1 MSPMKAPTK
10 VELVWEHDLVFG
22 GRSGAAPITLDS
34 AGAAGPSP
42 VQALVF
48 ALAGCMGMDV
58 VHILK
63 KGRHDLRGL
72 AVALVAER
80 APEEPHR
87 VVGRGR
93 PVHGDRIG
101 ARGPGAARDR
111 PVAREVLLGLA
122 FDAPGHPVQDSFQ
135 RGACRMTASAARR
148 TYLDCLRGVAVLIM
162 IEAHVIDS
170 WTRVADRRSP
180 AFGRSLILGGFGAPL
195 FLFLAGVAVA
205 LSASSKARRTGD
217 DHQAAVAVEKRGL
230 EIFGLAFLFRL
241 QAFVISHAPAWT
253 LFKIDILNIMG
264 PAIVATAWLWG
275 AARSRRGRLVAFA
288 ASTAL
293 ISFATPAVRSI
304 PWLSVLPDVLE
315 GYMRPIPQ
323 LTNFAV
329 FPWAA
334 FVPAGAFVGVL
345 IDHAREPHIERR
357 LMVALGLGGVAL
369 ALGGYWASFYP
380 LAIAELEVLDDLPQF
395 LFPASRSP
403 RRLDCG
409 RVRLGAPPH
418 GRPPVESFA
427 AARPQLAVHLLDPR
441 RDGLRDRLHAPSRWV
456 EAEVGVDG
464 PGGVLGLHGAVRGCQ
479 GPHRPVVEGRRVRD
493 RRKPVAY
500 PVRNGR
506 GVTYGLSVELLSSG
520 DIRSDSTLK
529 NQVFARVSRWIE
541 LCN

>member
-1 MSPMKAPTK
+1 
-10 VELVWEHDLVFG
+10 
-22 GRSGAAPITLDS
+22 
-34 AGAAGPSP
+34 
-42 VQALVF
+42 
-48 ALAGCMGMDV
+48 
-58 VHILK
+58 
-63 KGRHDLRGL
+63 
-72 AVALVAER
+72 
-80 APEEPHR
+80 
-87 VVGRGR
+87 
-93 PVHGDRIG
+93 
-101 ARGPGAARDR
+101 
-111 PVAREVLLGLA
+111 
-122 FDAPGHPVQDSFQ
+122 
-135 RGACRMTASAARR
+135 MTGSAARR

-170 WTRVADRRSP
+170 WTRLADRQSP

-315 GYMRPIPQ
+315 GYVRPIPQ

-380 LAIAELEVLDDLPQF
+380 SPLPNSRFWTTSPSFFFLRLGLLVASIAVAYAWERRPTAGRRWSPLQLLGRSSLFIYWIHVEMVYGIVSTPLHGGLRLRWAWTALVAFWAFMVLCAVAKDRTVRWWKAGGF
-395 LFPASRSP
+395 GTGGSRSP
-403 RRLDCG
+403 TRSG
-409 RVRLGAPPH
+409 M
-418 GRPPVESFA
+418 
-427 AARPQLAVHLLDPR
+427 
-441 RDGLRDRLHAPSRWV
+441 V
-456 EAEVGVDG
+456 EA
-464 PGGVLGLHGAVRGCQ
+464 
-479 GPHRPVVEGRRVRD
+479 
-493 RRKPVAY
+493 
-500 PVRNGR
+500 
-506 GVTYGLSVELLSSG
+506 
-520 DIRSDSTLK
+520 
-529 NQVFARVSRWIE
+529 
-541 LCN
+541 